1 MEKETTRSHTT
12 ETICHYEGKG
22 RERRERQSR
31 TVEDAQL
38 EIRTLCWVLSLDPA
52 HLDCGFFREG
62 QCKKC
67 VFCSNDFHFLHY
79 TSESSGYCVKCYL
92 DKFCNV
98 VDDENVFRV
107 IIKRTGRVL
116 IEIIN
121 S

>member
-1 MEKETTRSHTT
+1 MEEKTTTPHTT
-12 ETICHYEGKG
+12 ETICHCEGKG
-22 RERRERQSR
+22 REGRERQSR
-31 TVEDAQL
+31 TVEDDQPQ
-38 EIRTLCWVLSLDPA
+38 IKTLCWIFALSRA
-52 HLDCGFFREG
+52 HPDSSFFREG

-67 VFCSNDFHFLHY
+67 VFCSDDFHFLHY

-116 IEIIN
+116 IEIRN